1 MKQTWI
7 RQPRVALASFF
18 VLLVAA
24 LPALGLPPLP
34 SDDFEDGTVQS
45 WGGSTTSNAP
55 NAGPAG
61 AGDNALSVNSSNRV
75 VVMNQSQ
82 WAGDYAAAGI
92 KQIAMDVRHQN
103 SFPLAMRIGI
113 ANGPLG
119 PGGSGNTYVT
129 DDAIAVAN
137 DGLWHRITFNVRAAD
152 FVATSNN
159 TSITPDAAAA
169 LANVTVLRLLH
180 NPNPMDFTGAVGPAT
195 FFLDNIAASAVPEP
209 AAAGLLLAGIIARG
223 AQRRAQRRLVCRA
236 C

>member
-1 MKQTWI
+1 
-7 RQPRVALASFF
+7 
-18 VLLVAA
+18 
-24 LPALGLPPLP
+24 
-34 SDDFEDGTVQS
+34 
-45 WGGSTTSNAP
+45 
-55 NAGPAG
+55 
-61 AGDNALSVNSSNRV
+61 
-75 VVMNQSQ
+75 
-82 WAGDYAAAGI
+82 
-92 KQIAMDVRHQN
+92 
-103 SFPLAMRIGI
+103 
-113 ANGPLG
+113 
-119 PGGSGNTYVT
+119 VT

-159 TSITPDAAAA
+159 SSITPDAAAA

>member
-1 MKQTWI
+1 M
-7 RQPRVALASFF
+7 F
-18 VLLVAA
+18 VLFVAA
-24 LPALGLPPLP
+24 WPARALPPLP

-45 WGGSTTSNAP
+45 WGGSTTSNAA

-61 AGDNALSVNSSNRV
+61 AGDNALSVNSSNRI
-75 VVMNQSQ
+75 VVMNQAQ
-82 WAGDYAAAGI
+82 WAGNYAADGV

-103 SFPLAMRIGI
+103 NFPLALRLGI

-119 PGGSGNTYVT
+119 PGGTGDTYVT
-129 DDAIAVAN
+129 DDLIAVAN
-137 DGLWHRITFNVRAAD
+137 DGLWHRITFNVTAAD
-152 FVATSNN
+152 FVATTNN

-169 LANVTVLRLLH
+169 LTNVTVLRLLH

-209 AAAGLLLAGIIARG
+209 AASGLLLAGIMGVGARG
-223 AQRRAQRRLVCRA
+223 RAQRRLVCRV